1 MTTPPPVL
9 TPEQADPA
17 LGPKL
22 QSFLACVCAELAA
35 AGRPVCAC
43 CLVWGA
49 SKPPA
54 DFCDCECEGGASGQA
69 YVRVVRLD
77 PQAIGNR
84 TSVMKCQPMRVRAW
98 IEAGVYRCVP
108 VSQDGQPVSCE
119 ERTESA
125 WGFLRDARALRAA
138 AACCEALKRDRI
150 EFISQDPA
158 DVAGGCSGVSL
169 QFTLDL

>member
-1 MTTPPPVL
+1 MTTPVL
-9 TPEQADPA
+9 TPEQADPV
-17 LGPKL
+17 LGPRL
-22 QSFLACVCAELAA
+22 QSFLACVCAELAD
-35 AGRPVCAC
+35 AGRPVCQC

-54 DFCDCECEGGASGQA
+54 DFCDCDCDGGANGQA
-69 YVRVVRLD
+69 YVRVVRMD
-77 PQAIGNR
+77 PASTGNR
-84 TSVMKCQPMRVRAW
+84 TSMMKCQPIRVRAW

-108 VSQDGQPVSCE
+108 TGGEEPVSCE

-138 AACCEALKRDRI
+138 VACCDALKNQRV

-158 DVAGGCSGVSL
+158 DVSGGCSGVSL